1 MTSPRN
7 TSSLLV
13 LRAALLVLLT
23 GCGIGTNTNAP
34 KPVAPGSTSTGVPV
48 APDGLQLGYIWHP
61 DSRSLY
67 PILGVSGAA
76 HYGSRTL
83 PADPTVVAAAGVSSA
98 SSWGLVLHENGTLE
112 EWSLPATN
120 DGTLAGRVATD
131 SSILF
136 SPSGTS
142 AALVSAST
150 SIAVVIGGLPSKPQ
164 VATVALPA
172 GFVKGEFAVSDSGN
186 VLAGTK
192 LQGAPGIQVGIVSE
206 TRAYSPVV
214 TIQAWGGAGFV
225 PGPQGDAAVIA
236 DGATARLTYA
246 SNLNGASPA
255 IAQLSGTGLLEKPV
269 AVSVSQD
276 GKWAYAVDS
285 ARPQIARVSI
295 GASAAPTFIACAC
308 RPEQLVSLTAD
319 GVYLLSGNVPG
330 QPAWILDTRTSQ
342 PRTFFVPAIPGSAA
356 GANSASTMKPSA
368 GTGQ

>member
-1 MTSPRN
+1 MTPPWN
-7 TSSLLV
+7 SSVLLV

-23 GCGIGTNTNAP
+23 GCGIITNTNAP
-34 KPVAPGSTSTGVPV
+34 KPVAPGASSTVAPV
-48 APDGLQLGYIWHP
+48 APGGLQLGYIWHS
-61 DSRSLY
+61 DRRSLY

-76 HYGSRTL
+76 HYGSPAL
-83 PADPTVVAAAGVSSA
+83 PSDPTVVAAAGVSSA
-98 SSWGLVLHENGTLE
+98 SSWGLVLHKNGSLE
-112 EWSLPATN
+112 EWSLPASN
-120 DGTLAGRVATD
+120 DGTLAARVAPD

-150 SIAVVIGGLPSKPQ
+150 STAVVITGLPAKTQ
-164 VATVALPA
+164 VANVALPA
-172 GFVKGEFAVSDSGN
+172 GFVPGEFAVSDSGN

-192 LQGAPGIQVGIVSE
+192 LQAAQGLQVGIFSE
-206 TRAYSPVV
+206 TRGYSPVV
-214 TIQAWGGAGFV
+214 TIQAWGGAGFA

-246 SNLNGASPA
+246 SNLSGASPT
-255 IAQLSGTGLLEKPV
+255 IAQLSGTGFLEKPV

-276 GKWAYAVDS
+276 GKWVYAVDS
-285 ARPQIARVSI
+285 ARSQIVRVRI
-295 GASAAPTFIACAC
+295 GASAAPTSIACAC
-308 RPEQLVSLTAD
+308 TPQQLVPLTAD

-342 PRTFFVPAIPGSAA
+342 ARTFFVPALPWSAA
-356 GANSASTMKPSA
+356 GANSEATIKLSA